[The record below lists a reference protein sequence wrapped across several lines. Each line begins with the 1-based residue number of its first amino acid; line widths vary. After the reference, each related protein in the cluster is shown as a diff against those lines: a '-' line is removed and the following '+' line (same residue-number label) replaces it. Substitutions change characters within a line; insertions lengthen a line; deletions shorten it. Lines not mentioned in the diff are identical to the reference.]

1 MKFGLIGVPSSAGAH
16 GPGQEKAPS
25 ALRKAGLLG
34 ALREAGLELE
44 DLGDLPIARFTPD
57 RANRKRQSQS
67 RVVRVVRQV
76 ADQVEAA
83 VERDLVPLVLGGDC
97 TITLGVVAGLL
108 RSQPDLGLIYC
119 DGDADLTT
127 PETTRSGIFDSMGV
141 SQLIGEGAPE
151 LAHIGPR
158 FPLLPQDRIVLFG
171 FQPYEI
177 EPEESHLLEKSA
189 ITQYPVTRLKRW
201 YGTKAPLAWGD
212 APDDRPVEFA
222 AEARARLEEHARAIA
237 VHFDVDVM
245 DSAEIP
251 LADWP
256 HYDAL
261 SFGDAMHCLSVFVRS
276 PMLAALVVT
285 EINPDNDPDGLL
297 VRQFI
302 DAFADAIRPVAA
314 NAARRQQPDAEQQQ
328 RGSDQQL
335 RASATWRENHR

>member
-25 ALRKAGLLG
+25 ALRTAGLVG

-44 DLGDLPIARFTPD
+44 DLGDLPVVRFAPD
-57 RANRKRQSQS
+57 GVERKRQSQS
-67 RVVRVVRQV
+67 RVAKVARQV
-76 ADQVEAA
+76 ADTVAGA
-83 VERDLVPLVLGGDC
+83 VERELIPIVLGGDC

-108 RSQPDLGLIYC
+108 RHQPDLGLIYF

-141 SQLIGEGAPE
+141 AHLIGAGDPD

-158 FPLLPQDRIVLFG
+158 FPLLEQDRIILFG
-171 FQPYEI
+171 FHPYEI
-177 EPEESHLLEKSA
+177 EPDESRVLASSPMAK
-189 ITQYPVTRLKRW
+189 YPVTSMD
-201 YGTKAPLAWGD
+201 G
-212 APDDRPVEFA
+212 RPVELA
-222 AEARARLEEHARAIA
+222 AQARARLEERARAIA

-261 SFGDAMHCLSVFVRS
+261 SFGDAMRCLSVFVGS
-276 PMLAALVVT
+276 PKLAALVVT
-285 EINPDNDPDGLL
+285 EINPDHDPDGLL
-297 VRQFI
+297 VRQFV
-302 DAFADAIRPVAA
+302 DAFAGAMRPVAA
-314 NAARRQQPDAEQQQ
+314 NAARR
-328 RGSDQQL
+328 
-335 RASATWRENHR
+335 